1 MALLSNQMVLRSILI
16 RCGSSLFLGV
26 ENTDGENILT
36 QADANKF
43 TKTPPDAEQP
53 RSFVQCLSGTCQNHR
68 TFRKVDL
75 VFQKF
80 MGKSQNII

>member
-1 MALLSNQMVLRSILI
+1 
-16 RCGSSLFLGV
+16 
-26 ENTDGENILT
+26 
-36 QADANKF
+36 
-43 TKTPPDAEQP
+43 
-53 RSFVQCLSGTCQNHR
+53 VQCLSGTCQNHR